1 MKPCDDYTL
10 ALSAFVDGELSDT
23 ERAAL
28 LNHLTE
34 CEGCR
39 AYLAELS
46 AMRDAFGEMEEEH
59 APEGFAES
67 VMARLHEEKHPAR
80 RSRKGWA
87 GLAACAAVVLLA
99 VSVLPGLT
107 GQKKDAE
114 APMAQEQMVMS
125 APAEGAEDAAA
136 ETAPAPEET
145 DGAGSNEGKAPA
157 AWEKT
162 NEPGASA
169 ADNAAP
175 EAEAEEPM
183 SVLVVYGE
191 GAEEYLAAHAEG
203 YTYDADGEPAEYILP
218 PGELEELEEKLD
230 ELGLSYEEACLPDQT
245 FHVQIVPGGEAG

>member
-46 AMRDAFGEMEEEH
+46 AMHDAFAEMEEER

-67 VMARLHEEKHPAR
+67 VM
-80 RSRKGWA
+80 
-87 GLAACAAVVLLA
+87 
-99 VSVLPGLT
+99 VLPGLT

-114 APMAQEQMVMS
+114 APTAQEQMVMS
-125 APAEGAEDAAA
+125 APTEGAEDAAA
-136 ETAPAPEET
+136 ETAPAPEKT

-203 YTYDADGEPAEYILP
+203 YTYDADGDPAEYILP
-218 PGELEELEEKLD
+218 PEELDELEEKLD

>member
-46 AMRDAFGEMEEEH
+46 AMRDAFGEMEEER

-125 APAEGAEDAAA
+125 APAEGAEDAAVSEPTNGPAA
-136 ETAPAPEET
+136 EAEEAPAESPADWGKTT
-145 DGAGSNEGKAPA
+145 DPA
-157 AWEKT
+157 E
-162 NEPGASA
+162 SA

-203 YTYDADGEPAEYILP
+203 YTYDADGELAEYILP
-218 PGELEELEEKLD
+218 PEELEELEEKLD

>member
-1 MKPCDDYTL
+1 MKPCDDYTI

-39 AYLAELS
+39 AYLAELG
-46 AMRDAFGEMEEEH
+46 AMRDAFGEMEEER
-59 APEGFAES
+59 APEGFAEG
-67 VMARLHEEKHPAR
+67 VMARLHEEKRGAC
-80 RSRKGWA
+80 RSRKGWL

-125 APAEGAEDAAA
+125 APTEGAEDAAVSEPTNGPAA
-136 ETAPAPEET
+136 EAEEAPAESPADWGKTT
-145 DGAGSNEGKAPA
+145 DPA
-157 AWEKT
+157 E
-162 NEPGASA
+162 SA

-218 PGELEELEEKLD
+218 PEELEELEEKLD
-230 ELGLSYEEACLPDQT
+230 ELGLSYDEACLPDQT

>member
-46 AMRDAFGEMEEEH
+46 AMRDAFGEMEEER

-114 APMAQEQMVMS
+114 APTAQEQMVMS
-125 APAEGAEDAAA
+125 APAEGAEDAAVSEPTNGPAA
-136 ETAPAPEET
+136 EAEEAPAESPADWGKTT
-145 DGAGSNEGKAPA
+145 DPA
-157 AWEKT
+157 E
-162 NEPGASA
+162 SA

-218 PGELEELEEKLD
+218 PEELEELEEKLD
-230 ELGLSYEEACLPDQT
+230 ELGLSYDEACLPDQT

>member
-46 AMRDAFGEMEEEH
+46 AMRDAFGEMEEER

-99 VSVLPGLT
+99 MSVLPGLT

-125 APAEGAEDAAA
+125 APAEGAEDAAVSEPTNGPAA
-136 ETAPAPEET
+136 EAEEAPAESPADWGKTT
-145 DGAGSNEGKAPA
+145 DPA
-157 AWEKT
+157 E
-162 NEPGASA
+162 SA

-218 PGELEELEEKLD
+218 PEELDALEEKLD
-230 ELGLSYEEACLPDQT
+230 ELGLSYDEACLPDQT